1 MNEEVARTQAGS
13 AIMAST
19 ARIMQDDGLIALPP
33 GVKTIVMRSVSMLII
48 PVALALV
55 GCEQRGPTVYVL
67 DGQQEVQLNTSASAT
82 TVKQGETVVLHV
94 EQRTAGKWKQIP
106 RKELTPGQCWVYRPP
121 VAVEP
126 EVAHNVQWEVIPEGA
141 VEFHSEYQMDQSR
154 VATMRASGKIK
165 LTPIGK
171 VKCEEGR
178 AVVGS
183 TIEIE
188 VT

>member
-1 MNEEVARTQAGS
+1 
-13 AIMAST
+13 
-19 ARIMQDDGLIALPP
+19 
-33 GVKTIVMRSVSMLII
+33 MRSVSTFVIATFVI
-48 PVALALV
+48 PGALVALA

-67 DGQQEVQLNTSASAT
+67 DGEQEVQLNASASAS

-94 EQRTAGKWKQIP
+94 EQRTTGKWKQIP
-106 RKELTPGQCWVYRPP
+106 RAELTPGQCWVYRPP
-121 VAVEP
+121 VEVEP
-126 EVAHNVQWEVIPEGA
+126 EVAHSVQWEVIPEGA
-141 VEFHSEYQMDQSR
+141 VEFHQEYQLDQSR
-154 VATMRASGKIK
+154 VATMMTKGKVQ

-178 AVVGS
+178 AAVGS

>member
-1 MNEEVARTQAGS
+1 
-13 AIMAST
+13 MACVS
-19 ARIMQDDGLIALPP
+19 RFMQDYRPTERPP
-33 GVKTIVMRSVSMLII
+33 GANTVIMRSVSMFVI
-48 PVALALV
+48 PAMLALA

-67 DGQQEVQLNTSASAT
+67 EGQQDVQLNTSASAA

-94 EQRTAGKWKQIP
+94 EQRTTGQWKQIP

-121 VAVEP
+121 VEVEP
-126 EVAHNVQWEVIPEGA
+126 EVAHSVQWEVIPEGA

-154 VATMRASGKIK
+154 VATMRAPGKIK

-178 AVVGS
+178 SVVGS
-183 TIEIE
+183 TVEIE